1 PLRLVLR
8 LAVGLAEGLDDLE
21 ALERL
26 GLALLARLGAGLEA
40 ELLAE
45 AVEVEPLE
53 EVLDGLAADLGEEL
67 LGVVVGQPVVV
78 LADAVEDVEVLVLG
92 EELVRLDAEGRRAAG
107 VDDDVV
113 LVVDDLV
120 EVLRLDPEEGGDLVR
135 QALEVPDVDHRHAER
150 DVAHALAAHRLLR
163 HLDAAAVADDALVAD
178 PLVLAAVALPVLDR
192 AEDLLAE
199 QAVLLRLERPVV
211 DGLGLEHL
219 P

>member
-1 PLRLVLR
+1 
-8 LAVGLAEGLDDLE
+8 
-21 ALERL
+21 ERL
-26 GLALLARLGAGLEA
+26 GLPLLARLGARLEA

-45 AVEVEPLE
+45 RVEVEPLE

-67 LGVVVGQPVVV
+67 GRVVVREAGVV

-92 EELVRLDAEGRRAAG
+92 EELVRLDAEGLGAAG

-113 LVVDDLV
+113 LVVDDLL

-135 QALEVPDVDHRHAER
+135 EALEVPDVDDGDRER
-150 DVAHALAAHRLLR
+150 DVAHALAADRLLR

-178 PLVLAAVALPVLDR
+178 PLVLPAVALPVLDR

-199 QAVLLRLERPVV
+199 QPVLLRL
-211 DGLGLEHL
+211 
-219 P
+219 